1 MNRDEA
7 LAILIGARHH
17 CFARGVLGSRSFD
30 RALDEKPAD
39 DFRAAFREL
48 NRLYVVLRDRPE
60 STYIG
65 PKMRGT
71 KRNAISGPSAPS
83 STDKGRQEVR
93 ACVDRDAS
101 LPVNLERRRFG

>member
-7 LAILIGARHH
+7 LATLIGARHY
-17 CFARGVLGSRSFD
+17 CFVRGVLGSRSFN

-48 NRLYVVLRDRPE
+48 NRLYVALRDHPE

-65 PKMRGT
+65 PKWRTTRRKAVSELPARPRLT
-71 KRNAISGPSAPS
+71 KGARR
-83 STDKGRQEVR
+83 STRV
-93 ACVDRDAS
+93 
-101 LPVNLERRRFG
+101 

>member
-1 MNRDEA
+1 VARA

-30 RALDEKPAD
+30 RGLDEKPAD

-48 NRLYVVLRDRPE
+48 NRLYVALRDLPE

-65 PKMRGT
+65 PKCHTTSRKSLSDPRSLRLTKGT
-71 KRNAISGPSAPS
+71 RSAH
-83 STDKGRQEVR
+83 V
-93 ACVDRDAS
+93 
-101 LPVNLERRRFG
+101 

>member
-17 CFARGVLGSRSFD
+17 CFARGVLGSRSFN
-30 RALDEKPAD
+30 RALDEKPGD

-65 PKMRGT
+65 PKCRT
-71 KRNAISGPSAPS
+71 KGRTQFQSSARPLGLTKGGRR
-83 STDKGRQEVR
+83 STD
-93 ACVDRDAS
+93 A
-101 LPVNLERRRFG
+101 

>member
-17 CFARGVLGSRSFD
+17 CFARGILGSRSFD
-30 RALDEKPAD
+30 RALDVKPTD

-60 STYIG
+60 SAHIG
-65 PKMRGT
+65 PKLRGT
-71 KRNAISGPSAPS
+71 RRNAIPGLSPHPRLTEGARRSAL
-83 STDKGRQEVR
+83 V
-93 ACVDRDAS
+93 
-101 LPVNLERRRFG
+101 